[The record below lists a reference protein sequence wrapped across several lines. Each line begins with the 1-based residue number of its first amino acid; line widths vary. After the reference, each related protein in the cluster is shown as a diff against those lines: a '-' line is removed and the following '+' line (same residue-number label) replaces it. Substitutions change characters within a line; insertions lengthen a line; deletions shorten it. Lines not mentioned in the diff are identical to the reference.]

1 MPKKSAGLLL
11 FRRSGDRSGL
21 QLLLVHPGGPFWRKK
36 DEGAWTIPKGEFND
50 SEDPLAAALREFG
63 EETGAQPPR
72 GEFLKLR
79 PVRQAGGKTVHAW
92 AIEFDFDPQT
102 LHSNTFQQEWP
113 PKSGRVQEFPE
124 VDRAAWFDPPTA
136 RRKIL
141 NGQIP
146 LIDELLLVLA
156 RDA

>member
-1 MPKKSAGLLL
+1 M
-11 FRRSGDRSGL
+11 FRRNGDTAGL

-50 SEDPLAAALREFG
+50 SEDPLDAALREFG
-63 EETGAQPPR
+63 EETGAQPPQ

-92 AIEFDFDPQT
+92 AIEFDFDPKT
-102 LHSNTFQQEWP
+102 LQSNTFKQEWP
-113 PKSGRVQEFPE
+113 PKSGRMQEFPE
-124 VDRAAWFDPPTA
+124 VDRAEWFDPPAA

-156 RDA
+156 RGA

>member
-1 MPKKSAGLLL
+1 ML
-11 FRRSGDRSGL
+11 FRRNGDTAGL

-50 SEDPLAAALREFG
+50 SEDPLDAALREFG
-63 EETGAQPPR
+63 EETGAQPPQ

-92 AIEFDFDPQT
+92 AIEFDFDPKT
-102 LHSNTFQQEWP
+102 LQSNTFKQEWP
-113 PKSGRVQEFPE
+113 PKSGRMQEFPE
-124 VDRAAWFDPPTA
+124 VDRAEWFDPPAA

-156 RDA
+156 RGA